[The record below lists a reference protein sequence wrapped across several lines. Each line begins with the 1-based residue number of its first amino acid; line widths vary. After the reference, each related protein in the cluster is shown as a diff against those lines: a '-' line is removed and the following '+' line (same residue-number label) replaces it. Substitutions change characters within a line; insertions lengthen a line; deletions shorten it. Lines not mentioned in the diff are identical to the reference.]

1 MGAEKAP
8 PFSLPFV
15 SILVFLDLVF
25 EGRLIGATT
34 LVSFVSIL
42 VFVELVLDGDLSR
55 MRSGWRYAVSIL
67 VFVELVLDDHFRP
80 AHHAKLYVSILV
92 FVELVLDD
100 HKCLRTLW

>member
-1 MGAEKAP
+1 ME
-8 PFSLPFV
+8 
-15 SILVFLDLVF
+15 LVLD
-25 EGRLIGATT
+25 GRQFGATT
-34 LVSFVSIL
+34 LARYVSIL
-42 VFVELVLDGDLSR
+42 VFVQLVLDGDLSR

-100 HKCLRTLW
+100 NKCLRTLW